1 MRGRITALGVCL
13 TLSVSALAQNKT
25 YTVRSGD
32 SISSIAAKHKVK
44 RADLIAANGLENP
57 DKLKLGMSLS
67 IPGTAQTGVQ
77 EDGKYVTRNG
87 DKDWSIARRF
97 GMTVAGLQK
106 LNPKVDFSKLRAG
119 TKLAVASSEPTV
131 EVKATRVGG
140 LAPKPVAA
148 PVLVSK
154 TTSKPT
160 GGTYT
165 VKEGDNDWVIAHKFG
180 TTSSKIRALNPSID
194 WRTLQIGAKVQVP
207 GGKAEQTA
215 ANRIGTRYAVVKGD
229 GATVRRSPS
238 TDGDKITQVNKGT
251 QVTIL
256 DHESGWYKLKFPKGT
271 IGWMRGDLLK
281 PLSVL
286 SAAKQS
292 ISARVAR
299 GTDRSSR
306 SAPKVAK
313 KSNSKSKSG
322 SKSSYVAS
330 RTPSASVNSGDLME
344 RAMALRGTRYR
355 WGGTSRSG
363 FDCSGF
369 VTAVYKS
376 EGVKLPRSSKDMA
389 KVGVKVPKDQ
399 LKPGDLVFFKTRRSS
414 RINHVGIY
422 AGNGKFIHS
431 SSGKGQVRVDNLNSG
446 YYASRMVTAK
456 RVAKPTSTAKKPTTK
471 PTATAPK
478 VEKEAVVA
486 KPTVV
491 AAPAATSGD

>member
-32 SISSIAAKHKVK
+32 SISSIATKHKVK

-57 DKLKLGMSLS
+57 DKLKLGLTLT
-67 IPGTAQTGVQ
+67 IPGTAQTGLQ
-77 EDGKYVTRNG
+77 EGGKYVTRNG
-87 DKDWSIARRF
+87 DKDWTIARRF

-106 LNPKVDFSKLRAG
+106 LNPKVDFSKLGAG
-119 TKLAVASSEPTV
+119 TKLNVGTSEPAV

-140 LAPKPVAA
+140 PAPKPTAA
-148 PVLVSK
+148 PVLTSK
-154 TTSKPT
+154 PASKPT

-165 VKEGDNDWVIAHKFG
+165 VREGDNDWVIAHKFG
-180 TTSSKIRALNPSID
+180 TTSSNIRALNPSID

-229 GATVRRSPS
+229 GATIRRSPS
-238 TDGDKITQVNKGT
+238 TNGDKITQVNKGT

-306 SAPKVAK
+306 STPKVAK
-313 KSNSKSKSG
+313 KSSTK

-330 RTPSASVNSGDLME
+330 KTPSAKVDSGDLMA

-431 SSGKGQVRVDNLNSG
+431 SSGKGQVRVDSLNSG

-456 RVAKPTSTAKKPTTK
+456 RVATPTSTAKKPTAK
-471 PTATAPK
+471 PTATASK
-478 VEKEAVVA
+478 VEKAPVVE
-486 KPTVV
+486 KPKVVV